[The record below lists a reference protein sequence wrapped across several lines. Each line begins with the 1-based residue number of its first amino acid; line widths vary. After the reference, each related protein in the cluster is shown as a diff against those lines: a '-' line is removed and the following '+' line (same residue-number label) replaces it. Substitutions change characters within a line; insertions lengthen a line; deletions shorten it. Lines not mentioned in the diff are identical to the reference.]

1 MVSVSTPQHS
11 FQRARS
17 PEHKQQRANDLV
29 DAARRLALADG
40 VHAVTLTRIATQA
53 GVHLSAV
60 RRYFESREEIYLRL
74 AAEGWRDWAED
85 VALRLAGPRSMTPVT
100 PEAIADVFT
109 RGLAER
115 PLFCDLLAHA
125 QVSLERDVQPE
136 TVREFKLSA
145 LGAVDRIV
153 EAVHASGGPLDAGAV
168 RDLIAVATS
177 LAGSLWQT
185 AHPAPTLKQLYAED
199 TRLAHSIIDFEPR
212 LRRLLRVTARGLAGE
227 KAGQLGP
234 AKGRDQPHLVRG
246 G

>member
-40 VHAVTLTRIATQA
+40 VHAVTLTHIATQA

-85 VALRLAGPRSMTPVT
+85 VALHLAVPLSMTPAT

-125 QVSLERDVQPE
+125 QV
-136 TVREFKLSA
+136 
-145 LGAVDRIV
+145 
-153 EAVHASGGPLDAGAV
+153 
-168 RDLIAVATS
+168 
-177 LAGSLWQT
+177 
-185 AHPAPTLKQLYAED
+185 
-199 TRLAHSIIDFEPR
+199 
-212 LRRLLRVTARGLAGE
+212 
-227 KAGQLGP
+227 
-234 AKGRDQPHLVRG
+234 
-246 G
+246 